1 MPFSSQSSVRHRL
14 VRLILLASVLA
25 LLCVSVAGLLYEV
38 RSFRPRALAQLRAEA
53 AVLEEVLAGPLD
65 FGLKEAAEKGLRKH
79 CEDRAVML
87 AGLYT
92 TNSLFALYRR
102 PDVLLEPPAV
112 PGETNHQ
119 FAARQL
125 SLWWPVRN
133 NENAPI
139 GRLFLL
145 TELPPLYTRLPQYT
159 IMTGAVVLALTV
171 VGFVLM
177 RGLRR
182 NVLHPLAALLDTT
195 TRVTRDND
203 YTARAAVQREDEMGR
218 LASAFNL
225 MLEAVGQRDAALR
238 EASHRIE
245 SVFNAATEILIIA
258 TDPHGLVT
266 VFNSGAERMLGYSAR
281 ETVGRLTPLSWHK
294 AEAIEARAAELSRQL
309 NRPVAGFETFAAVPR
324 GGEPDGRE
332 WTFVRRDGSEFEGYL
347 VVTAVRDAAGTITGF
362 LGVGSDISERIQA
375 EGRIRQQ
382 AALLDA
388 SHDAILVWDPAAG
401 VQFMN
406 PAAEE
411 LTGKTLAEAHSQDL
425 SAVLRP
431 RSGLALRA
439 ALQEVQDHGN
449 WNGELTLLTKGNRPR
464 EVASRWTVLAE
475 AHKKPAAVLITCND
489 ITEKKELE
497 AQYLRAQ
504 RLESIGTL
512 ASGVAHDLNNILSPI
527 SMGVELLKDTVT
539 DPENKGV
546 LAMMEESARRG
557 TDTVRQLLTFAR
569 GGGSQRGPVQPLHLL
584 KEVARLLQTTFPK
597 NIQVYTDFAG
607 EPRTVLA
614 DPSQLHQVLM
624 NLCVN
629 ARDAMPEGGVLFLTV
644 ASLHFDE
651 HQARLHP
658 KAHVGDYV
666 VIKVADSGTGIP
678 PEVMNRIFDPFFTTK
693 PQGKGTG
700 LGLAT
705 VLGIVENHGGF
716 VLVESEPGKGA
727 VFQVFIP
734 AGVQP
739 EGAAVR
745 AESAATPRGRG
756 ELILIVDDEPA
767 ILHLA
772 AEIVRRGGYTPLTA
786 KSASEVVHM
795 YERNYDRIRAV
806 LTDIM
811 MPFGDGR
818 QLITMLYEQHP
829 GLPIVAMSGVATK
842 EFQEETL
849 KRGAT
854 AFLAKPFT
862 GEQLLSTLAAALQ
875 HHPG

>member
-1 MPFSSQSSVRHRL
+1 
-14 VRLILLASVLA
+14 
-25 LLCVSVAGLLYEV
+25 
-38 RSFRPRALAQLRAEA
+38 
-53 AVLEEVLAGPLD
+53 
-65 FGLKEAAEKGLRKH
+65 
-79 CEDRAVML
+79 ML
-87 AGLYT
+87 AGLYST
-92 TNSLFALYRR
+92 DSLFAFYQR
-102 PDVLLEPPAV
+102 PGVNLQPPSK
-112 PGETNHQ
+112 PEGTNHQ

-133 NENAPI
+133 NENALI
-139 GRLFLL
+139 GHLFLL
-145 TELPPLYTRLPQYT
+145 TELPPLYTRLPQYA
-159 IMTGAVVLALTV
+159 IMTGAVVLALAV

-182 NVLHPLAALLDTT
+182 NVLRPLAALLDTT

-218 LASAFNL
+218 LAGAFNQ
-225 MLEAVGQRDAALR
+225 MLEVVGQRDAALR

-245 SVFNAATEILIIA
+245 SVFNAATEILIVA
-258 TDPHGLVT
+258 TDPRGLVT

-281 ETVGRLTPLSWHK
+281 EAIGQLTPLSWHK
-294 AEAIEARAAELSRQL
+294 AEAVEARAAELSQQL
-309 NRPVAGFETFAAVPR
+309 DRPVAGFETFAAVPR

-332 WTFVRRDGSEFEGYL
+332 WTFVRKDGSEFEGYL
-347 VVTAVRDAAGTITGF
+347 VVTAVRDATGTITGF

-411 LTGKTLAEAHSQDL
+411 LTGKTLAEAHARDL

-449 WNGELTLLTKGNRPR
+449 WNGELTLLNKGNQPR
-464 EVASRWTVLAE
+464 EVASRWTILAD
-475 AHKKPAAVLITCND
+475 ANGKPAAVLITCND
-489 ITEKKELE
+489 ITEKKDLE

-527 SMGVELLKDTVT
+527 AMGVELLKDTAT
-539 DPENKGV
+539 TPEDQGV

-569 GGGSQRGPVQPLHLL
+569 GSDSPRGPVQPRHLL

-607 EPRTVLA
+607 QPATVLA

-644 ASLHFDE
+644 ENTRLEEA
-651 HQARLHP
+651 QARLHP
-658 KAHVGDYV
+658 KAHVGEYV

-678 PEVMNRIFDPFFTTK
+678 PEILDRIFDPFFTTK

-705 VLGIVENHGGF
+705 VLGIVESHGGF
-716 VLVESEPGKGA
+716 VLVESAPEKGS
-727 VFQVFIP
+727 VFQVYLP
-734 AGVQP
+734 AGSP
-739 EGAAVR
+739 AEGAGAR
-745 AESAATPRGRG
+745 AQRVGTPRGQG
-756 ELILIVDDEPA
+756 EVILIVDDEPA

-772 AEIVRRGGYTPLTA
+772 GEIVRRGGYTPLTA
-786 KSASEVVHM
+786 DSASEVVHL

-818 QLITMLYEQHP
+818 QLITMLYEQNP
-829 GLPIVAMSGVATK
+829 CLPIVAMSGLATK
-842 EFQEETL
+842 DFQQETL
-849 KRGAT
+849 KRGAS

-862 GEQLLSTLAAALQ
+862 GEDLLNVLGEVLQ
-875 HHPG
+875 KKPA